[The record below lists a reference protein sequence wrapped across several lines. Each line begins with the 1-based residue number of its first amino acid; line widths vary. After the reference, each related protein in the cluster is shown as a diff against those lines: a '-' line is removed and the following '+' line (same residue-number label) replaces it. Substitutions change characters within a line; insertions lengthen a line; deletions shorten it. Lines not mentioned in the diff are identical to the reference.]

1 MDRDQK
7 AMNRCGGCG
16 LEVVGGTAGCH
27 SIRDELLALHFSE
40 ATYFGVHRLF
50 VDIYCLQHPDE
61 GCVSFK
67 SLAAHLAHLCWSL
80 EFNGTRAV
88 PSEAIRRWV
97 ERHPHLE
104 KPALPERRGRMTVA
118 DVAKA
123 ENPAAHHQAVEQWAR
138 STWDAYADLQSTARH
153 WVTLAY
159 EGDRA
164 GRVLE
169 QAATRVIRRQR
180 PAARRHSSRRR

>member
-1 MDRDQK
+1 MGQP
-7 AMNRCGGCG
+7 
-16 LEVVGGTAGCH
+16 E
-27 SIRDELLALHFSE
+27 
-40 ATYFGVHRLF
+40 TYFGVHRLF
-50 VDIYCLQHPDE
+50 VDIYCLQHPDQ

-80 EFNGTRAV
+80 EFKGNRAV

-104 KPALPERRGRMTVA
+104 KPALPEHRGRMTVA

-169 QAATRVIRRQR
+169 QAATRVITRRR